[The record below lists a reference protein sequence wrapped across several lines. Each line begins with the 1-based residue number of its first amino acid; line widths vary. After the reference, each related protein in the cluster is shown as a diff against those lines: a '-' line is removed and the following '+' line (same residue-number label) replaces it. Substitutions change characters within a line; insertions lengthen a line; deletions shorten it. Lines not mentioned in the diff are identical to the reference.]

1 MAKEQK
7 PVKRDPTTRRG
18 VTVLGFARLP
28 KLLVQ
33 PGFLCCIASLDS
45 ALASRL
51 KYVVRHPKVKVET
64 VM

>member
-28 KLLVQ
+28 KLLV
-33 PGFLCCIASLDS
+33 
-45 ALASRL
+45 
-51 KYVVRHPKVKVET
+51 
-64 VM
+64 